1 MGQQPKTKTFVE
13 DLSESIGQKLINPNS
28 VQWRK
33 SYKLPRPI
41 TIFDLWKNLL
51 FMLMTARISVR
62 LDSEFKTRPC
72 LIILIFDPIYIWIKP
87 KLN

>member
-1 MGQQPKTKTFVE
+1 MGQQPKSNTDLD
-13 DLSESIGQKLINPNS
+13 DLSESTGQKLVKPNS

-62 LDSEFKTRPC
+62 LDSELKARPC
-72 LIILIFDPIYIWIKP
+72 LIILI
-87 KLN
+87 